1 WLQGGP
7 GYHRTHVAHEV
18 AADQLTAGKIDRDG
32 QRRVADL
39 FLPCSQV
46 LSCLLHGEEAELHDQ
61 PAILGHG
68 NEVGGWNHATPRM
81 FPAQQRLEAGD
92 AVVLETHNRLIGER
106 ELPPLYGAAQ
116 IRFELEAVSADS
128 TESGPERLYPVAA
141 EALCLVHCEFGVFDE
156 VARGGL
162 VRSPGDQAD
171 RGGKHDLTLGE
182 GDRRADGA
190 FDRLGDRGYAGRV
203 LFRQKHQRKLIAG
216 EARQG

>member
-1 WLQGGP
+1 ERKARQIGQGRVAGAEIVEREADAELFEARQHMRRLFRIVHDQRFSELQPQAAWLQGGP

-46 LSCLLHGEEAELHDQ
+46 LGCLLHGEEAELHDQ

-68 NEVGGWNHATPRM
+68 NEVGWWNHATPRM

-128 TESGPERLYPVAA
+128 TESG
-141 EALCLVHCEFGVFDE
+141 
-156 VARGGL
+156 
-162 VRSPGDQAD
+162 
-171 RGGKHDLTLGE
+171 
-182 GDRRADGA
+182 
-190 FDRLGDRGYAGRV
+190 
-203 LFRQKHQRKLIAG
+203 
-216 EARQG
+216 